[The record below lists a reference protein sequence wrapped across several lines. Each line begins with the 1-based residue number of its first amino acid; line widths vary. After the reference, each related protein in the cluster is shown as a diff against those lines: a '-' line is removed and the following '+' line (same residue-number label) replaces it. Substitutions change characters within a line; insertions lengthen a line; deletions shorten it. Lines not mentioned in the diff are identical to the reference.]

1 MPAFLTGTGNRIR
14 EILSMP
20 AKKIEVVATVS
31 PRSVGPASLFA
42 TDTPITCESCH
53 LYRSKPEDVEA
64 AKRALREAGFT
75 VFDAASSDIVISI
88 GGPAKL
94 FAEFFGARLRKQK
107 AKLMEDQEV
116 EFLATGEEPEEAL
129 LAAPESLRPLIEGAV
144 VARPP
149 ELFAASPLPPL
160 PQPVPAAYR
169 YLMLPDEVAVVLRAA
184 RVHRLGVTGRNVV
197 VAMIDTGHYRH
208 PWFTWHGYRVLPVLL
223 GPGASDPSRDTNGH
237 GTGESANVFA
247 TAPDVRL
254 RPVKMA
260 ADTVG
265 AINTALNSTP
275 KPQVL
280 TNSWGYNVDR
290 GGASLPVWLRPL
302 EATIANAVASGVVVC
317 FSAGNGHY
325 AFPASHPDV
334 IAVGGVH
341 VNWPDLELEASS
353 YASSF
358 DSSFYPGRHVP
369 DVCGLT
375 GKRVVIGGSGKA
387 PSLMLPVQEGSA
399 LDGISPSTGADDDGW
414 GLFSGTSAACPQVAG
429 ICALLLEKDSS
440 LTPAK
445 VKEKLMKA
453 ARDVKTGQSRMGDPA
468 GPGPDAATGAGLAD
482 AKWSYLIAMGDVT
495 AAFLA
500 APRDRQL
507 EMISSGQMPEM
518 PAEFIEDVIETLRS
532 R

>member
-1 MPAFLTGTGNRIR
+1 MPSKT
-14 EILSMP
+14 
-20 AKKIEVVATVS
+20 IEVIATVS

-42 TDTPITCESCH
+42 AEAPITGDTCH
-53 LYRSKPEDVEA
+53 LFKSRPEDVEA
-64 AKRALREAGFT
+64 AKRALREAGFE
-75 VFDAASSDIVISI
+75 VYDAASSEITISI

-94 FAEFFGARLRKQK
+94 FAEFFGAKLKKQK
-107 AKLMEDQEV
+107 ATMMEGQEV
-116 EFLATGEEPEEAL
+116 EFLATGEEPAEAL
-129 LAAPESLRPLIEGAV
+129 LAPPEPLRPLIEGAV
-144 VARPP
+144 IARPP

-160 PQPVPAAYR
+160 AQPDPAAYR

-184 RVHRLGVTGRNVV
+184 RVHRLGVTGKNIVV
-197 VAMIDTGHYRH
+197 GMIDTGHYRH
-208 PWFTWHGYRVLPVLL
+208 PWFTWRGYRRLAVLL
-223 GPGASDPSRDTNGH
+223 GPGASDANEDSNGH

-260 ADTVG
+260 NDTVG
-265 AINTALNSTP
+265 AINTALNSSP
-275 KPQVL
+275 KPHVL
-280 TNSWGYNVDR
+280 TNSWGYNVDAP
-290 GGASLPVWLRPL
+290 GTSLPLWLKPL
-302 EATIANAVASGVVVC
+302 EAAVANAVASGVVVC
-317 FSAGNGHY
+317 FSAGNGHR

-341 VNWPDLELEASS
+341 VTWPDLDLEASS

-375 GKRVVIGGSGKA
+375 GRAVTIAGGAKA
-387 PSLMLPVQEGSA
+387 PSLMLPVQEGAS
-399 LDGISPSTGADDDGW
+399 LDGIAPSTGAADDGW

-429 ICALLLEKDSS
+429 VCALLLEKDSS

-453 ARDVKTGQSRMGDPA
+453 ARDVKTGQSRMGDAA
-468 GPGPDAATGAGLAD
+468 GPGPDAATGAGLVD

-495 AAFLA
+495 AAFLS
-500 APRDRQL
+500 APRERQL

>member
-1 MPAFLTGTGNRIR
+1 
-14 EILSMP
+14 MP
-20 AKKIEVVATVS
+20 AKKIEVTATVS

-42 TDTPITCESCH
+42 AEGPITCECCH
-53 LYRSKPEDVEA
+53 LYKSKPEDVEA

-75 VFDAASSDIVISI
+75 VFDEASNEITISI

-94 FAEFFGARLRKQK
+94 FAEFFGARLKKQK
-107 AKLMEDQEV
+107 TKTMEGQEV
-116 EFLATGEEPEEAL
+116 EFLATGEEPAEAL
-129 LAAPESLRPLIEGAV
+129 LAPPEPLRPLIEGAV
-144 VARPP
+144 IARPP
-149 ELFAASPLPPL
+149 ELFASPLPPL
-160 PQPVPAAYR
+160 AQPHPSAYR

-184 RVHRLGVTGRNVV
+184 RVHRLGVTGKNIVV
-197 VAMIDTGHYRH
+197 GMIDTGHFRH
-208 PWFTWHGYRVLPVLL
+208 PWFTWHGYRVLQVLL
-223 GPGASDPSRDTNGH
+223 GPGAADPSQDTNGH

-247 TAPDVRL
+247 VAPDVKL

-260 ADTVG
+260 NDTVG

-280 TNSWGYNVDR
+280 TNSWGYNVDTA
-290 GGASLPVWLRPL
+290 GASLPVWLRPL
-302 EATIANAVASGVVVC
+302 EAAVANAVASGVVVC

-341 VNWPDLELEASS
+341 VRYPDLDLEASS

-375 GKRVVIGGSGKA
+375 GRAVNIGGTKA
-387 PSLMLPVQEGSA
+387 PSLMLPVQEGSS
-399 LDGISPSTGADDDGW
+399 LDGIDPSTGADDDGW

-429 ICALLLEKDSS
+429 VCALLLEKDGS

-445 VKEKLMKA
+445 VKEKLTKA
-453 ARDVKTGQSRMGDPA
+453 ARDVRAGQSRMGDAA
-468 GPGPDAATGAGLAD
+468 GPGPDAATGAGLVD

-495 AAFLA
+495 ATFLA
-500 APRDRQL
+500 APRERQL